1 MTPFQDLTEYTTND
15 IQALIDNN
23 AEESIHLDFKAAQA
37 LEKSEKKKD
46 EIAKDV
52 SSFANSDGGIIIY
65 GISEKNHHAHS
76 LSFIDG
82 SIYTKEWLEQVI
94 NSKINKRI
102 EGVQIFPVRFEDKL
116 SNSVY
121 VVKIPRSDNAPHMSS
136 DRHYYR
142 RFNFVSVPMEEYEV
156 RDSILRLKKT
166 KLEIVSYYLIKADNN
181 SDDRI
186 TYSYGVGIK
195 NVGNQVEKVFK
206 VNTVFMVDK
215 DIFHFLDFNW
225 EPAKDNINYYVDDG
239 YVVIS
244 GVGLAPI
251 FPGEKIDLCRFKLEL
266 EPEAEVKFRDEAVL
280 KMVLF
285 FSGGKDEIEVRVS
298 DLLRY
303 SDES

>member
-65 GISEKNHHAHS
+65 GISEKNHYAHS

-136 DRHYYR
+136 DRRYYR

-215 DIFHFLDFNW
+215 DI
-225 EPAKDNINYYVDDG
+225 Y
-239 YVVIS
+239 S
-244 GVGLAPI
+244 I
-251 FPGEKIDLCRFKLEL
+251 F
-266 EPEAEVKFRDEAVL
+266 
-280 KMVLF
+280 
-285 FSGGKDEIEVRVS
+285 
-298 DLLRY
+298 
-303 SDES
+303 